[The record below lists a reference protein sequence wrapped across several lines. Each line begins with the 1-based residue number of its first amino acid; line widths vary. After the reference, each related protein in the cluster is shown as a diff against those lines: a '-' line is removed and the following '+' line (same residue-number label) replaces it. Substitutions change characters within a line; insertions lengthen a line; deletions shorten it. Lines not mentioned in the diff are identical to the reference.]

1 MMLSQNISFEIPL
14 RRGIET
20 CRRSNT
26 YSEYSTDDH
35 IGKKSGI
42 LNE

>member
-14 RRGIET
+14 RCGTET
-20 CRRSNT
+20 YYRSNT